1 MKVAILIPVN
11 ESVKAVTAQCLARMV
26 SKTYLAQLSG
36 PAGAISP
43 VLETFIWSS
52 SSIAYNRRRL
62 VILALEWGADYVLW
76 VDGDMAFPPDALLRL
91 LAHGKAVV
99 GTNYRRRDVESVL
112 PTAAR
117 TRAGERSLL
126 IPSGSGLEE
135 ADHIGFGFC
144 LIEARVLRAL
154 KMPMFLEGVAAD
166 GLSPTGEDVHFFER
180 VREAGFAVH
189 VDQALSMESGH
200 IAETPLYFPR

>member
-11 ESVKAVTAQCLARMV
+11 ETVKAVTAQCLARMV
-26 SKTYLAQLSG
+26 SRTYLAKLAG
-36 PAGAISP
+36 PAGSISP
-43 VLETFIWSS
+43 IVETFIWSS

-62 VILALEWGADYVLW
+62 VLLALEWGADYVLW
-76 VDGDMAFPPDALLRL
+76 VDGDMTFPPDGLLRL

-99 GTNYRRRDVESVL
+99 GTNYRRRNVESVL

-117 TRAGERSLL
+117 TRAGERSAMM
-126 IPSGSGLEE
+126 PSGAGLKE
-135 ADHIGFGFC
+135 ADHIGLGFC

-154 KMPMFLEGVAAD
+154 KMPMFLEGVGPD

-189 VDQALSMESGH
+189 VDDDLSMEIGH
-200 IAETPLYFPR
+200 MAETPLYFPR